1 MTDVRP
7 TETLAQELLGK
18 PYEGL
23 TPIQKSVIDLICAEA
38 PAEVGAHLKLDDR
51 TFWQRLAD
59 SVAEVGGSWGF
70 IGGFGVMLVVWVGI
84 NVLILGR
91 FVGRPFDPYPFIFLN
106 LLLSMLAAIQ
116 APVIM
121 MSQNRA
127 AAKDRLQAEHDYM
140 VNLRAELEI
149 MRLHDK
155 LDELRSREL
164 ETLVREQNEAM
175 TLLRE
180 EVGRLAGAKPTP
192 AKARAKARVKPLSK
206 TRPA

>member
-1 MTDVRP
+1 MTEIHP

-18 PYEGL
+18 PYVGL

-59 SVAEVGGSWGF
+59 SVAAVGGSWGF
-70 IGGFGVMLVVWVGI
+70 IGGFFGFLVIWVGL
-84 NVLILGR
+84 NVLLLGR
-91 FVGRPFDPYPFIFLN
+91 FVGRAYDPYPFIFLN

-140 VNLRAELEI
+140 VNMRAELEI

-164 ETLVREQNEAM
+164 EELVRQQTEAL

-180 EVGRLAGAKPTP
+180 EVGRLAGSKAAPPRKPAPRTP
-192 AKARAKARVKPLSK
+192 GPKQA
-206 TRPA
+206 

>member
-1 MTDVRP
+1 M
-7 TETLAQELLGK
+7 A
-18 PYEGL
+18 
-23 TPIQKSVIDLICAEA
+23 A
-38 PAEVGAHLKLDDR
+38 
-51 TFWQRLAD
+51 
-59 SVAEVGGSWGF
+59 VGGSWGF
-70 IGGFGVMLVVWVGI
+70 ISGFGVMLVVWVGI

-180 EVGRLAGAKPTP
+180 EVGRLAGARP
-192 AKARAKARVKPLSK
+192 ARPKARVKPLSK